1 MGKYVLG
8 IDLGTTKSVAALFEN
23 GKPHVIENTMG
34 KRITPSFAALKTDK
48 KTGET
53 SWLVGDSAKNQVM
66 MNPLKTL
73 YGVKRLIGRRFDDPE
88 VAKMQGLASYKIV
101 KAPNGDA
108 WVEIDGKQMAPA
120 EVSAKVLGELKAA
133 AEKYLGT
140 DENGKQ
146 IEVTEAVITCPAY
159 FNDAQIK
166 ATKDAGAIAGLNVLR
181 VIKEPTAAALAYGM
195 DKQRNGKVIVYD
207 LGGGT
212 FDVSVLELDM
222 EKDGGLLTVLSNS
235 GDTFLGGENFDERI
249 MEHLIAELKTQGVD
263 ISEKNAANA
272 TVLQRLKDQ
281 AEKAKIELSTQQ
293 SVDINIPFIGKDEDG
308 GDVNFEYTLTR
319 SKLESLVADL
329 IEKTR
334 KPCEEALKA
343 AGLTINDIDEVLLV
357 GAQTRMPKVIDTV
370 RNIFKKE
377 PRMDLPAQEIVAL
390 GAAVQGAILQGKVDN
405 VVLVDVIPL
414 SIGLRAAG
422 NVFSKIVEANSSI
435 PCKVSSV
442 FSTARDNQRNV
453 EINLYQGERAQ
464 ATDNKL
470 LGTFT
475 LDGILPAKAGEP
487 QIEVTL
493 DIDANGILNVSAKDL
508 KTGRAA
514 KITVQANG
522 GLTEAEIERMKKDA
536 AENAAK
542 DEAFKKAL
550 LATTEAE
557 NEAKEIAIDVEQDYY
572 KQAPVDLKQLFDE
585 TVKELTEAKAAKNS
599 DVVLEKVAKVRELRS
614 QLGEAF
620 GAAQSGGGDAT
631 PPAADTTATPEGPTP
646 PSM

>member
-140 DENGKQ
+140 DENGNQ

-585 TVKELTEAKAAKNS
+585 TVKELTEAKAAKNA

-620 GAAQSGGGDAT
+620 GAAQGGGDAT